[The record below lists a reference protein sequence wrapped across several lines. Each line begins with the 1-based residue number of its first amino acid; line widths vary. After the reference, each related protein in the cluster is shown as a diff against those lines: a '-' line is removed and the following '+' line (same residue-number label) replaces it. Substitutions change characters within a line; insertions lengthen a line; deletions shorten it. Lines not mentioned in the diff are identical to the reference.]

1 MWYKLIWLAAGGALG
16 TLARYGLAGLVQR
29 LGGSFLNHGSEG
41 LFPWGTLAVNV
52 LGCFLFGLIW
62 SMTEQGFRVDG
73 HLRLAVFTGFLGA
86 FTTFSTYAFESG
98 QMFRDSQWLLL
109 AGNVMAQNGLGLVA
123 VLLGFAIGKV

>member
-16 TLARYGLAGLVQR
+16 TLARYGLAGLVHR
-29 LGGSFLNHGSEG
+29 LGDS
-41 LFPWGTLAVNV
+41 FPWGTLTVNV

-62 SMTEQGFRVDG
+62 SMTEQGLRMDG

-109 AGNVMAQNGLGLVA
+109 AGNMMAQNGLGLAA
-123 VLLGFAIGKV
+123 VLLGFAIGRV